1 MNQLAVITGAT
12 GGIGGAIAATLAEE
26 GYALLLTGRQADKLS
41 ALQAE
46 LKARYDVDVHS
57 IAADLTQ
64 PEDRAALVNAI
75 GSQAQSFKLL
85 VNNAGTSQFGL
96 FVDSSDDLTEALIRT
111 NVTAPICLTRA
122 VLRQFGGNGSGVE
135 VINIGST
142 FGIIGYPGFAT
153 YSATKFALR
162 GFSQALAR
170 EYGDTDI
177 RIRYFAPRATKT
189 GLNSAA
195 VNALNTELS
204 VTMDSTETVAR
215 AFAKFLRGK
224 KLVDHIG
231 WPERFFVWLNKV
243 SPGTVGSALIKQLP
257 VIRRHARTVSS
268 S

>member
-12 GGIGGAIAATLAEE
+12 GGIGGAIAGALAEE

-46 LKARYDVDVHS
+46 LRARYGVDVDS
-57 IAADLTQ
+57 MTADLTL

-75 GSQAQSFKLL
+75 VSQSRPLKLL
-85 VNNAGTSQFGL
+85 VNNAGTSHFGL
-96 FVDSSDDLTEALIRT
+96 FVDSHDSATEELIRT
-111 NVTAPICLTRA
+111 NITAPICLTQS
-122 VLRQFGGNGSGVE
+122 VLRQVGGTGSGLE

-177 RIRYFAPRATKT
+177 RIRYFAPRATQT

-195 VNALNTELS
+195 VNALNAELG
-204 VTMDSTETVAR
+204 VTMDSTETVAQ
-215 AFAKFLRGK
+215 AFSQFLRSN
-224 KLVDHIG
+224 KLVCHIG
-231 WPERFFVWLNKV
+231 WPERFFVWLNKLL
-243 SPGTVGSALIKQLP
+243 PGTVGSALIKHLP
-257 VIRRHARTVSS
+257 VIRRHASS
-268 S
+268 A

>member
-12 GGIGGAIAATLAEE
+12 GGIGGAIAGALAEQ
-26 GYALLLTGRQADKLS
+26 GYALLWTGRQAEKLS

-46 LKARYDVDVHS
+46 LKARYDIDVHS

-75 GSQAQSFKLL
+75 GSQAQPFKLL

-96 FVDSSDDLTEALIRT
+96 FVDSSDGLTEELIRT
-111 NVTAPICLTRA
+111 NVTAPICLTQA

-153 YSATKFALR
+153 YSASKFALR

-177 RIRYFAPRATKT
+177 RIRYFAPRATQT

-204 VTMDSTETVAR
+204 VTMDSTEAVAR
-215 AFAKFLRGK
+215 AFSKFLRSN
-224 KLVDHIG
+224 KLVGHIG
-231 WPERFFVWLNKV
+231 WPERFFVWLNKL
-243 SPGTVGSALIKQLP
+243 SPNTVGSALIKQLP
-257 VIRRHARTVSS
+257 VIRRHAKTA
-268 S
+268 